1 MEEQYIG
8 VEAVQYIV
16 GSVPCSQ
23 PVMDVPAARTSK

>member
-1 MEEQYIG
+1 MGELDNRA
-8 VEAVQYIV
+8 EAVQYIV